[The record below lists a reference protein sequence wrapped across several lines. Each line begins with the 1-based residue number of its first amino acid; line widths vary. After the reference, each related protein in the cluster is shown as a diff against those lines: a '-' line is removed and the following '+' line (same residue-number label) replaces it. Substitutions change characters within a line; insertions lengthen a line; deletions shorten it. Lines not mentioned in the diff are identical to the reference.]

1 MVNLYL
7 DKLRMSGSVPGIYQP
22 LPDAGKGSYGLES
35 KRIPGGVMFQRR
47 LPGRGGE
54 TGFQTG
60 PPRPFKI
67 ASTTTKSSGVVTF
80 RFS

>member
-7 DKLRMSGSVPGIYQP
+7 DKLRMSGNVPGIYQS
-22 LPDAGKGSYGLES
+22 LADAGKGSYGLES
-35 KRIPGGVMFQRR
+35 KRIPGGAMFQRF
-47 LPGRGGE
+47 LPDGGGE
-54 TGFQTG
+54 TGVQTG
-60 PPRPFKI
+60 PPRSFKI